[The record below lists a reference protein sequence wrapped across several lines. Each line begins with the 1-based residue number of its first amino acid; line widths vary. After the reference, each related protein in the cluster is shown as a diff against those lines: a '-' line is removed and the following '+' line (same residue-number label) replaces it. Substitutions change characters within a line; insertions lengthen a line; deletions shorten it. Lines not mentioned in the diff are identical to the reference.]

1 MDKFLVYAFCR
12 EDGTFYYI
20 GKGTNRRPFAKRK
33 IGIKPPCDKNQIII
47 LHSNLDEATAFEYEK
62 SLILFYGR
70 KDQCTGLL
78 RNATDGGEG
87 VAGWNPSAEWREKKS
102 KSMKGEGNPFYGRQH
117 TPDVMKGII
126 EKVKQTKL
134 AKKITEL
141 GLQDEDEKVVK
152 KAIAL
157 DARIAAYK
165 RKKGLTPHV
174 GMTGEANPMY
184 GCKRPDLADRN
195 KKQPFRQGLKWI
207 NNGEVEMRVAVGEI
221 PDGFWL
227 GRLSAGFHRKSIE
240 LTNMETGESKVFPS
254 AKEAAQA
261 LQVSEKG
268 LRRVAN
274 GKQKSCGGFV
284 ATFLILL

>member
-1 MDKFLVYAFCR
+1 MGKFLVYAFCR
-12 EDGTFYYI
+12 DDGTFYYI
-20 GKGTNRRPFAKRK
+20 GKGTGRRPFVKRK
-33 IGIKPPCDKNQIII
+33 TGIKPPQNKDRIII

-62 SLILFYGR
+62 GLISFYGR
-70 KDQCTGLL
+70 KDQGTGLL
-78 RNATDGGEG
+78 RNSTDGGEG
-87 VAGWNPSAEWREKKS
+87 VAGWNPGPEWREKKS
-102 KSMKGEGNPFYGRQH
+102 QSMKGENNPFYGQQH
-117 TPDVMKGII
+117 TSNIMKEII
-126 EKVKQTKL
+126 EKAKETKL

-141 GLQDEDEKVVK
+141 GLEDKDEKVVE
-152 KAIAL
+152 KAITL
-157 DARIAAYK
+157 DAKIAAHK
-165 RKKGLTPHV
+165 RKRGLMPHV

-207 NNGEVEMRVAVGEI
+207 NNGEVEMRVTVGET
-221 PDGFWL
+221 PDGFWP
-227 GRLSAGFHRKSIE
+227 GRLPAGFHRKSIE

-254 AKEAAQA
+254 AKEAARA

-284 ATFLILL
+284 AIFLVLL